1 MERAAASLP
10 RDWAYA
16 SLNVH
21 ETVCRE
27 DAVNDDWFLKR
38 SASSLLGAE
47 RVFYGHC
54 EAVRLDRQWASGSIL
69 HVRRAGSFSLMNRS
83 GAAANDADSSPT
95 NRGGAAST

>member
-69 HVRRAGSFSLMNRS
+69 HVRRAGSFFSDESQRR
-83 GAAANDADSSPT
+83 
-95 NRGGAAST
+95 RGQRRG